1 MRIHYLRLVAKMS
14 LRIGL
19 KGGLGNQL
27 FQFAHGVDTALVSN
41 LPVSFYWDQV
51 KSEINTPREFELN
64 FLNIELDKYYLVHKD
79 NTEGLDFKAIDHE
92 RNFLQLKRIHRQENF
107 NFTKDLPIKKNRINL
122 VSGYWQ
128 GEVFFKKNQVDIVKY
143 INSKLIKANEFK
155 TKDQKIAGVHL
166 RFGDYYYSNKIKE
179 FHGLITIDYL
189 KRATDLM
196 LENGINTFHMYTDS
210 LEISSEYIAKMDP
223 LLNIEFMKPGTPLAD
238 LAGLSSHDSIIGS
251 NSSFSWWAS
260 YLGNNKKKVILPRD
274 WFSRSS
280 LLQNSTVDLFKPEWI
295 TIGY

>member
-1 MRIHYLRLVAKMS
+1 MS

-41 LPVSFYWDQV
+41 LPILFYWDQV
-51 KSEINTPREFELN
+51 TSEINTPREFELN
-64 FLNIELDKYYLVHKD
+64 FLNIELDKYYRVYKD
-79 NTEGLDFKAIDHE
+79 NIEGLVFKTIDHE
-92 RNFLQLKRIHRQENF
+92 RNFLTLKKIHRQENF
-107 NFTKDLPIKKNRINL
+107 HFTKDLPIKKNRINS

-128 GEVFFKKNQVDIVKY
+128 GEIFFKKNHVDIVKY
-143 INSKLIKANEFK
+143 INSNLMTANEFK
-155 TKDQKIAGVHL
+155 TKHQKVAGIHL
-166 RFGDYYYSNKIKE
+166 RFGDYYYSNKINE
-179 FHGLITIDYL
+179 VHGVISIDYL

-196 LENGINTFHMYTDS
+196 LENGINTFHLYTDS
-210 LEISSEYIAKMDP
+210 LEISSEYIAKIDP
-223 LLNIEFMKPGTPLAD
+223 VLNIEFMKLGTPLAD

-260 YLGNNKKKVILPRD
+260 YLGYNKKKVILPRD